1 MNRMPQHRQFAKQDR
16 LMAEELSQQTQE
28 AAVNNASVAAAQVP
42 QGIRNLHSK
51 AVSALE
57 RDNLDF
63 AIEMFMKVV
72 ENAPNYLAARRNLRL
87 AAVAKFKRAR
97 KGAMT
102 HQIASLTGIPK
113 KLKIMAL
120 MKAKKPDEALM
131 AAEELLLID
140 PLHIGF
146 GKIYAQVA
154 LAAGQ
159 TEAAVMT
166 LEIIR
171 EQSPTKIEA
180 VEALGRLYHEIKNY
194 RAARECLEKV
204 FVLKPNNAEIAKLL
218 KDAEAFMTLDSGW
231 EEAHREGKNYQ
242 SVLADKEQAVQLERA
257 SKAVKSEEDAEALI
271 EEART
276 KIKAEPANLNYY
288 LNLGSLFV
296 QQKRYDEAIQ
306 IYEDARKVN
315 PADPEIDRRMN
326 AATVSRFDAAIAAL
340 TAEGKK
346 DEAAAKT
353 TERDQYIFDELV
365 ERVQRYPNDL
375 RLRYEMGM
383 QYVKYERYDDAIQQ
397 LQLAV
402 RSPKDR
408 VQALYNLARCF
419 RVKGLLDMA
428 AMQLEQ
434 ALEVLPGMNAEKME
448 VMYEIAEIFHEEGRL
463 DDAANYFKEIY
474 RHDVTFKDISKKIE
488 SIYAAQKAAEGK

>member
-1 MNRMPQHRQFAKQDR
+1 
-16 LMAEELSQQTQE
+16 MAEELSPQTQE
-28 AAVNNASVAAAQVP
+28 AAVTNGSTAAVQVP

-51 AVSALE
+51 AVAALE

-87 AAVAKFKRAR
+87 ASVAKFKRAR
-97 KGAMT
+97 RGALY
-102 HQIASLTGIPK
+102 HQIASLIGIPK
-113 KLKIMAL
+113 SLKASL
-120 MKAKKPDEALM
+120 LLKRGKNAEALM

-140 PLHIGF
+140 PLHVGF
-146 GKIYAQVA
+146 GKTYARAA

-171 EQSPTKIEA
+171 EQSPANIDA

-231 EEAHREGKNYQ
+231 EEAHREGKDYQ
-242 SVLADKEQAVQLERA
+242 SVLADKDQAVQLERA

-271 EEART
+271 ADAKS
-276 KIKAEPANLNYY
+276 KIEAEPANLNYY
-288 LNLGSLFV
+288 LSLGSLYLN
-296 QQKRYDEAIQ
+296 QKRYDDAIQ
-306 IYEDARKVN
+306 TYQDARKVN

-326 AATVSRFDAAIAAL
+326 AAQVARFDATIASLAEAGN
-340 TAEGKK
+340 TAEA
-346 DEAAAKT
+346 EAKT
-353 TERDQYIFDELV
+353 LERDQYIFDELAD
-365 ERVQRYPNDL
+365 RVQRYPNDL
-375 RLRYEMGM
+375 RLRYELGM
-383 QYVKYERYDDAIQQ
+383 QYVKYEQYDDAIQQ

-434 ALEVLPGMNAEKME
+434 ALEVLPSMNAEKME
-448 VMYEIAEIFHEEGRL
+448 VMYEIAEIYQDEGRIE
-463 DDAANYFKEIY
+463 DAANYFKEIY

-488 SIYAAQKAAEGK
+488 DIYAAQKAAEEK